1 MYILGNLILL
11 GIILYLF
18 IGLFL
23 EDFDNRSNAISYKI
37 YIFLFIFILYFKFQ
51 IFNNLVYYKTIN
63 FSKIIEVSIN
73 NAILAIIAFDIFN
86 DLSYNKF
93 FDTFSREQKIL
104 VLILLII
111 GFMATIKILELMI
124 SSD

>member
-93 FDTFSREQKIL
+93 FDAFSREQKIL